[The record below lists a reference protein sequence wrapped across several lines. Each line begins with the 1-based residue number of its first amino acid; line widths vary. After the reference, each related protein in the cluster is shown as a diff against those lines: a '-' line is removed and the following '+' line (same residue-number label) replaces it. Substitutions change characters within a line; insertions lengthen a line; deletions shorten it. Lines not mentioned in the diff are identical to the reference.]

1 MSGVALGQSESVPGA
16 VDPRTLRKAATASF
30 IGNFVEWFD
39 YAAYGYLATVI
50 ADVFFPDSDPT
61 TALLATFAVFA
72 ASFVVRP
79 VGGIFWGYVG
89 DRYGRRSA
97 LSASI
102 LIMSGASF
110 AIAFIPGYSTI
121 GILAPILLLVARLFQ
136 GFSASGEYAGASSFL
151 AEYAP
156 ERRRGLY
163 TSIVPASTATG
174 LLLGSLCA
182 TLLHGLLSDGAL
194 EGWGWRLP
202 FLLAGPF
209 GLIGRYIRLH
219 LEDTPKFREL
229 QVRRETLDDDT
240 ERAPIGQL
248 FRHHR
253 KALVIAFG
261 VTSLNAV
268 GFYLLLSYLPTY
280 LTEELDV
287 GETRAFLSSTIALTT
302 YLVAIFAMGRLSDA
316 FGRRRM
322 LVAASVLFMLVSVP
336 LFAAMEGAGLVALVM
351 IEVGFGLVLTMNDGT
366 LPVFLAE
373 IFPTSVRY
381 SGFAFSFNSANAL
394 FGGTAP
400 LVATGLISLTGSD
413 LAPAWYLTGIAALAL
428 VAMLASHET
437 AYESLPD

>member
-1 MSGVALGQSESVPGA
+1 MSGVALDRSESVPEA
-16 VDPRTLRKAATASF
+16 VDPGTLRKAATASF

-79 VGGIFWGYVG
+79 VGGIFWGHVG

-97 LSASI
+97 LSVSI

-110 AIAFIPGYSTI
+110 AIAFIPGYATI
-121 GILAPILLLVARLFQ
+121 GIFAPILLLVARLFQ

-156 ERRRGLY
+156 EGRRGLY
-163 TSIVPASTATG
+163 TSLVPASTATG

-182 TLLHGLLSDGAL
+182 TVLHGLLSDGAL
-194 EGWGWRLP
+194 EGWGWRVP

-229 QVRRETLDDDT
+229 QVRRATLDDDS

-287 GETRAFLSSTIALTT
+287 GETRAFLSSTIALAT

-316 FGRRRM
+316 LGRRRM

-336 LFAAMEGAGLVALVM
+336 LFAAMESAGLVALVL

-366 LPVFLAE
+366 LPIFLAE

-437 AYESLPD
+437 AYEALP